1 MFFLQET
8 ALLPSEKSP
17 AAFPSLV
24 EIS

>member
-8 ALLPSEKSP
+8 ELLPSEKSP